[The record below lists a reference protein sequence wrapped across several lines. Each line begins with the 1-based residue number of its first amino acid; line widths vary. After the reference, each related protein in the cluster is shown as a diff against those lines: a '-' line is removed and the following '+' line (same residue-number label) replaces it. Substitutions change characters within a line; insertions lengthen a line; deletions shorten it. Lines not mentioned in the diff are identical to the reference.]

1 MAKKKQQQQT
11 ARQAVQQHLDKRDML
26 RRHVIRLCNELPNQ
40 LATEQESKGRLY
52 AHRKLIRALGLDDV
66 QVTRRYCMIGDL
78 NASYAFQSALDE
90 LQQAEQHAE
99 RLLRQYDFR

>member
-1 MAKKKQQQQT
+1 MAKKKQQQT
-11 ARQAVQQHLDKRDML
+11 ARQAVQPYLDKRDML

-52 AHRKLIRALGLDDV
+52 AHRKLIRSLGFDDV
-66 QVTRRYCMIGDL
+66 QIARRYWMIDDL
-78 NASYAFQSALDE
+78 KGSYAFESALDE
-90 LQQAEQHAE
+90 LQQAEQRAE